1 MSNLLKMSGIRT
13 FLTVVLGQFVST
25 FGTGLTNFG
34 LGIWIL
40 KDTGSVTYFA
50 ILNVVVTVPGILIAP
65 VAGVIVDRWDRR
77 RVMLLSD
84 CGSALSILSLALLIH
99 SGYLHFWHICVA
111 LGINSVFAMMRAP
124 AFAASIP
131 LLVPKQHLGRASGI
145 SQIGQAASGIL
156 APMIAGLIVQSV
168 GLDTVVLIDFLTY
181 LFAISML
188 LTVSI
193 PRPPQSTQDAKA
205 RGSFWSEAAYGLVYI
220 KSRPG
225 LRGLLIY
232 FAAIFFA
239 LSIANVLIAPMML
252 KFASVAV
259 IGFIVSCAGAGLLT
273 GSLIMSAWGGPQ
285 QRINGILGFGMI
297 QAVAFIIMGLRPH
310 PIFVGAGL
318 FLQSFTLPFIQ
329 GCNRVIWQTKT
340 PPDVQGR
347 VFAASSMII
356 QIIGP
361 IGFVIG
367 GPLAD
372 KVFEPMLSTGGLLAG
387 SVGQFI
393 GVGPGRG
400 MGLML
405 IGMGLIN
412 MVSTLSAFMR
422 PRIRYIQDEIPDA
435 IDESIFEKKPLIP
448 DERPV
453 KLSETRH
460 ANFT

>member
-1 MSNLLKMSGIRT
+1 MSNNLLKMPGIRT

-40 KDTGSVTYFA
+40 KDTGSVTHFA
-50 ILNVVVTVPGILIAP
+50 ILNLVVTLPGIVIAP

-99 SGYLHFWHICVA
+99 SGYLQFWHVCVA

-124 AFAASIP
+124 AFSASIP

-145 SQIGQAASGIL
+145 TQMGQAASGIL
-156 APMIAGLIVQSV
+156 APMIAGLIVQAV
-168 GLDTVVLIDFLTY
+168 GLDKVVLIDFVSY
-181 LFAISML
+181 VFAVSML

-193 PRPPQSTQDAKA
+193 PKPPQTTDAKV
-205 RGSFWSEAAYGLVYI
+205 RKSLWREAGYGLSYI
-220 KSRPG
+220 KSQPG

-232 FAAIFFA
+232 FAAIFFSV
-239 LSIANVLIAPMML
+239 SIANVLMAPMML

-273 GSLIMSAWGGPQ
+273 GSVVMSTWGGPQ
-285 QRINGILGFGMI
+285 RRINGIFGFGLL
-297 QAVAFIIMGLRPH
+297 QAVAFIVMGLRPN
-310 PIFVGAGL
+310 PVFVGAGL

-347 VFAASSMII
+347 VFAASTMII
-356 QIIGP
+356 QLVAPVGY
-361 IGFVIG
+361 VIA

-372 KVFEPMLSTGGLLAG
+372 RVFEPLMAAGGTLSG
-387 SVGQFI
+387 SIGQFI

-400 MGLML
+400 IGLML
-405 IGMGLIN
+405 IVMGFIN
-412 MVSTLSAFMR
+412 AASTISAFMR

-435 IDESIFEKKPLIP
+435 IDDHIFEKKPLIR
-448 DERPV
+448 DETPV
-453 KLSETRH
+453 K
-460 ANFT
+460 A

>member
-1 MSNLLKMSGIRT
+1 MSSLLKMPGIRT

-50 ILNVVVTVPGILIAP
+50 IINLVVTLPGIIIAPLAGVVV
-65 VAGVIVDRWDRR
+65 DRLDRR

-84 CGSALSILSLALLIH
+84 CGSALCILSLSLLIRG
-99 SGYLHFWHICVA
+99 GYLRFWHVCVA
-111 LGINSVFAMMRAP
+111 LGINSCFTMLRAP
-124 AFAASIP
+124 AFSASIP

-145 SQIGQAASGIL
+145 TQIGQAASGIL
-156 APMIAGLIVQSV
+156 APLIAGLIVQTV
-168 GLDTVVLIDFLTY
+168 RLEGVVLIDFLSY
-181 LFAISML
+181 LFAITML

-193 PRPPQSTQDAKA
+193 PKPPQTTKDAKA
-205 RGSFWSEAAYGLVYI
+205 RGSLWREAGYGLVYI

-225 LRGLLIY
+225 MRGLLVY
-232 FAAIFFA
+232 FAAIFFSV
-239 LSIANVLIAPMML
+239 SIANVLMAPMML

-285 QRINGILGFGMI
+285 RRINGIFAFGI
-297 QAVAFIIMGLRPH
+297 VQALAFILMGLRPN
-310 PIFVGAGL
+310 PVVVGAGL

-347 VFAASSMII
+347 VFAFSTMII
-356 QIIGP
+356 QIVAP
-361 IGFVIG
+361 VGFILA

-372 KVFEPMLSTGGLLAG
+372 RVFEPMLSAEGRLAD

-400 MGLML
+400 IGLML
-405 IGMGLIN
+405 IIMGFLNMGLTI
-412 MVSTLSAFMR
+412 SAFLR
-422 PRIRYIQDEIPDA
+422 PRIRFIEDEIPDA
-435 IDESIFEKKPLIP
+435 IDDNVFEKKPLIP
-448 DERPV
+448 GERP
-453 KLSETRH
+453 
-460 ANFT
+460 AGA